1 MNFTRFGSLILK
13 EVSFFSFTSLKIFK
27 DYFTETT
34 FITFIVYYCCL
45 FVAIPNYSFFNHLI
59 LCPLE
64 KEQESDDS
72 DTVAVV
78 ESSHYSLP
86 APRR

>member
-1 MNFTRFGSLILK
+1 MNFTRLSILILK
-13 EVSFFSFTSLKIFK
+13 KPHFIHSPRLRYLKITLLRRILLLSLRCYSK
-27 DYFTETT
+27 I
-34 FITFIVYYCCL
+34 FI
-45 FVAIPNYSFFNHLI
+45 FNHLI